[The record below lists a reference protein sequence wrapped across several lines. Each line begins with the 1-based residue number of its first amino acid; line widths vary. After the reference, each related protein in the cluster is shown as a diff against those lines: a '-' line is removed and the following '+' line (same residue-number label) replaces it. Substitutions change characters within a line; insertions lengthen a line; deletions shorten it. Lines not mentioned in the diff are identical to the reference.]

1 MLSELLSNNQ
11 LSSKLLSANPA
22 INKLSF
28 TISPQ
33 IKQKEESKEN
43 TKEKKKRN
51 KSSMNI
57 THLKR
62 FTSNNVND
70 IFVPYGKFD
79 FFKLP
84 IPESYKELVVKENDA
99 PLAKSLKL
107 KEKKNDILYI
117 NGLLSNI
124 KKVTESH
131 HNCIQKTCNE
141 TNKIKREW
149 NDVKEEKESLSSLL
163 YKYKN
168 RVKLIQC
175 EIEIKKNESKLYE
188 LEKLKEETEIFKSTM
203 SELSSSIFVCC
214 LLFSSANK
222 SLIGEYHVSVLFRL
236 SFTWNP
242 LFTISSSGVSGMIDK
257 ISSFNLSL
265 NRRPKRY
272 SWFPIRIMTF
282 LGRIRLITSII
293 Y

>member
-1 MLSELLSNNQ
+1 MWQNSYDGSPSLYLVPTPIGNMEDITLR
-11 LSSKLLSANPA
+11 A
-22 INKLSF
+22 IKIL
-28 TISPQ
+28 
-33 IKQKEESKEN
+33 KEESKEN

-188 LEKLKEETEIFKSTM
+188 LEKLKEETEIFFITSKTV
-203 SELSSSIFVCC
+203 EL
-214 LLFSSANK
+214 K
-222 SLIGEYHVSVLFRL
+222 SLNKQMLQSNEGTEKDLKEL
-236 SFTWNP
+236 K
-242 LFTISSSGVSGMIDK
+242 K
-257 ISSFNLSL
+257 ILLELKRKLIAL
-265 NRRPKRY
+265 NN
-272 SWFPIRIMTF
+272 I
-282 LGRIRLITSII
+282 
-293 Y
+293 

>member
-107 KEKKNDILYI
+107 KE
-117 NGLLSNI
+117 
-124 KKVTESH
+124 
-131 HNCIQKTCNE
+131 
-141 TNKIKREW
+141 
-149 NDVKEEKESLSSLL
+149 
-163 YKYKN
+163 
-168 RVKLIQC
+168 
-175 EIEIKKNESKLYE
+175 
-188 LEKLKEETEIFKSTM
+188 ETEIFFITSKTV
-203 SELSSSIFVCC
+203 EL
-214 LLFSSANK
+214 K
-222 SLIGEYHVSVLFRL
+222 SLNKQMLQSNEGTEKDLKEL
-236 SFTWNP
+236 K
-242 LFTISSSGVSGMIDK
+242 K
-257 ISSFNLSL
+257 ILLELKRKLIAL
-265 NRRPKRY
+265 NN
-272 SWFPIRIMTF
+272 I
-282 LGRIRLITSII
+282 
-293 Y
+293 

>member
-99 PLAKSLKL
+99 PLAKSLKI
-107 KEKKNDILYI
+107 KEKKNDIFYI
-117 NGLLSNI
+117 NGLISNI

-175 EIEIKKNESKLYE
+175 EIEIKQNESKLYE
-188 LEKLKEETEIFKSTM
+188 LEKLKEETEIFFITSKTV
-203 SELSSSIFVCC
+203 EL
-214 LLFSSANK
+214 K
-222 SLIGEYHVSVLFRL
+222 SLNKQMLQSNEGTEKDLKEL
-236 SFTWNP
+236 K
-242 LFTISSSGVSGMIDK
+242 K
-257 ISSFNLSL
+257 ILLELKRKLIAL
-265 NRRPKRY
+265 NN
-272 SWFPIRIMTF
+272 I
-282 LGRIRLITSII
+282 
-293 Y
+293 